1 MRSVL
6 VDNARKRTAAKRGS
20 GAALGEL
27 HEETWVTEVDNDRVT
42 ELDEALTR
50 LERLDDRQ
58 ARMVEQR
65 YFGGLSLEEI
75 ATTMNVSLAT
85 VKRDL
90 RSARAWLGAELNA
103 E

>member
-1 MRSVL
+1 MPTLPLQEDSWL
-6 VDNARKRTAAKRGS
+6 A
-20 GAALGEL
+20 
-27 HEETWVTEVDNDRVT
+27 EVDVDRVA

-50 LERLDDRQ
+50 LEALDERQ

-75 ATTMNVSLAT
+75 ARATDVSLAT

-90 RSARAWLGAELNA
+90 RSARAWLAAELRGTST
-103 E
+103 